1 MTRYKTD
8 MKYSLTFL
16 LMLTSATHAKTWLV
30 GPTRQYTVP
39 SAVMNLVAD
48 GDTVLID
55 SGLYT
60 GDVGVWN
67 NNDLVIR
74 CPDGMAR
81 FNANG
86 NIAQEKGI
94 WVLAGNNTY
103 VEGFEFY
110 GAAVD
115 SADGDNGAGIR
126 VGGNGLTCRRCYFH
140 DNQEGILTGNDTTN
154 NNIWIEACEF
164 DHNGVETG
172 GAAGFEH
179 NIYVG
184 HSTSCTI
191 KFCYFHASIVGHEI
205 KTRANVNYI
214 LYNYIVDGPTGDGS
228 YSIDMP
234 NGGLSFVIG
243 NAIEK
248 GPMTENSTVISY
260 GEEGIINPDSQLYF
274 VNNTVVTDRNP
285 TTFLNIQPGTNPAL
299 IANNIFAGTGHP
311 LTAPDTM
318 ANVES
323 TDTSFFHFADPS
335 NYNYNVTENFPGFND
350 ATSLGSINGFS
361 LTPTSEYMNPEDSAS
376 RPFLNEVG
384 AFYNTLGSPNSD
396 SIAILENFPSVTCS
410 GESDMEIITVT
421 NTGSDS
427 ISYQPELS
435 GLDVFDFSIVN
446 PGPSPEIAPGGM
458 DTIVVIFTPSMGSNE
473 SATLVVTG
481 GASQINVPLQASGG
495 AAIISG
501 NGTAPPTPV
510 GTTSPAFPV
519 IMCNTGTCP
528 VTLGPPSVTN
538 PVFGYVSGGTA
549 PIAAGACDTLTFI
562 YNPKESGTDT
572 SSLYFVNIAGIA
584 SSINITITGIA
595 TSSGVT
601 QAGTTTG
608 SQIQQNFPNPFN
620 ETTQIMLPSE
630 FVGIPITILNLY
642 DASGTLVLR
651 NEYTNATSTI
661 EFSRENLASGV
672 YYYRIVSQDG
682 KLECGGSV
690 VIAP

>member
-1 MTRYKTD
+1 
-8 MKYSLTFL
+8 MKYSLIIFL
-16 LMLTSATHAKTWLV
+16 LFSISVHAKTWLV
-30 GPTRQYTVP
+30 GSARQYTLP

-55 SGLYT
+55 SGMYT

-67 NNDLVIR
+67 NNNLVIR
-74 CPDGMAR
+74 CPNGMAR

-86 NIAQEKGI
+86 NIAQQKGI
-94 WVLAGNNTY
+94 WVLAGNNSY

-110 GAAVD
+110 GAAI
-115 SADGDNGAGIR
+115 SEANGDNGAGIR

-214 LYNYIVDGPTGDGS
+214 LYNKIVDGPTGDGS

-248 GPMTENSTVISY
+248 GPMTANSTVISY
-260 GEEGIINPDSQLYF
+260 GEEGIINPDSEFYF

-323 TDTSFFHFADPS
+323 TDTAFFHFADPG
-335 NYNYNVTENFPGFND
+335 NYNYYSPGFPGCFN
-350 ATSLGSINGFS
+350 ATELDSVDGFS
-361 LTPTSEYMNPEDSAS
+361 LMPVSEYVDPEDSAFQWNI
-376 RPFLNEVG
+376 PEVG
-384 AFYNTLGSPNSD
+384 AFIIPIVPGIVNQ
-396 SIAILENFPSVTCS
+396 IHVILEH
-410 GESDMEIITVT
+410 
-421 NTGSDS
+421 
-427 ISYQPELS
+427 
-435 GLDVFDFSIVN
+435 
-446 PGPSPEIAPGGM
+446 
-458 DTIVVIFTPSMGSNE
+458 
-473 SATLVVTG
+473 
-481 GASQINVPLQASGG
+481 
-495 AAIISG
+495 
-501 NGTAPPTPV
+501 
-510 GTTSPAFPV
+510 
-519 IMCNTGTCP
+519 
-528 VTLGPPSVTN
+528 
-538 PVFGYVSGGTA
+538 
-549 PIAAGACDTLTFI
+549 
-562 YNPKESGTDT
+562 
-572 SSLYFVNIAGIA
+572 
-584 SSINITITGIA
+584 
-595 TSSGVT
+595 
-601 QAGTTTG
+601 
-608 SQIQQNFPNPFN
+608 NFPNPFSDKTLIPN
-620 ETTQIMLPSE
+620 IVGSLKLYNVRGEGMNVATQQTENGIVIERGDLPQ
-630 FVGIPITILNLY
+630 GIY
-642 DASGTLVLR
+642 
-651 NEYTNATSTI
+651 
-661 EFSRENLASGV
+661 F
-672 YYYRIVSQDG
+672 YRISQAERG
-682 KLECGGSV
+682 TIAEGSV
-690 VIAP
+690 VIGN